1 MDAIKEDVLKMWDWA
16 EGEFN
21 PEEVHRLRTEVEFA
35 INNLN
40 RYINAEFRKKAMGKT
55 DMRSK

>member
-1 MDAIKEDVLKMWDWA
+1 MKEIKEDVLKMWDWA
-16 EGEFN
+16 EGEFDT
-21 PEEVHRLRTEVEFA
+21 EEVHRLKTEVEFA

-40 RYINAEFRKKAMGKT
+40 RYINNEFKRKAMGKT

>member
-1 MDAIKEDVLKMWDWA
+1 MKEIKEDVLKMWDWA
-16 EGEFN
+16 EGEFD
-21 PEEVHRLRTEVEFA
+21 PEEVYRLKTEVEFA

-40 RYINAEFRKKAMGKT
+40 RYINAEFKRKAMGKA

>member
-1 MDAIKEDVLKMWDWA
+1 MKEIKEDVIKMWDWA
-16 EGEFN
+16 EGEFD
-21 PEEVHRLRTEVEFA
+21 PEEVHRLKTEVDFA

-40 RYINAEFRKKAMGKT
+40 RYINNEFKRKAMGKT

>member
-1 MDAIKEDVLKMWDWA
+1 MKEIKEDVRKMWDWA

-21 PEEVHRLRTEVEFA
+21 PEEVHRLKTEVEFA

-40 RYINAEFRKKAMGKT
+40 RYINNEFKRKAMGKA